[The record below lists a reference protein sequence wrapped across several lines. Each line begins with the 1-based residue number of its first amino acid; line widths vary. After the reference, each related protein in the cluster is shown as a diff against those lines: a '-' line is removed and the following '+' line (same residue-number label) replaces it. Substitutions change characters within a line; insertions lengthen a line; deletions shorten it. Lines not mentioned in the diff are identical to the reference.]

1 MSRARAAAALLVLF
15 LGGCAGDADFSAA
28 APTPV
33 TLSAEEYREA
43 ITNVDRL
50 VFRTGAVDDAR
61 RRALAK
67 ELDAM
72 AVRVKA
78 TSDSRFLL
86 LESLELRRLAAAAKR
101 LPSDAVPEPFAN
113 EWMRI
118 RSNLFDDRS
127 WFARSAA
134 DLEAPE
140 TTTAAGVAPDAA
152 AAVARLMAELDA
164 RNARYPMLT
173 RVVAIGE
180 ELLPYGAAARPAAAL
195 LANGLRYYSQF
206 AVEQDRE
213 ALLQRLGKI
222 VASLDPD
229 AGYYGDRRFQ
239 YGRDKGDQDRARTV
253 AFLLYGP
260 LPKERA
266 VPVFRIAM
274 ADPEDWIKDLAAAGL
289 ARYGEPVPPDP
300 RPFTERVLA
309 ASPRGKEEALA
320 EMRSLDAEARVR
332 RFRSLL
338 ASESPRD
345 RYAASA
351 LYHGLRDPLIRA
363 AVLDSL
369 PDPATRRSG
378 LAILLDDRIP
388 VPGERVPSLFA
399 AMGDA
404 RPDVRE
410 AARRALLLNGPGRRA
425 LFPML
430 LSAVASGA
438 PAQRESAAAVLKE
451 ITGRD
456 YGTDADKWHLWAT
469 ARIEGEPPQ
478 LLLPGQYHGD
488 EVPLNADGTWWAVCG
503 ANGRRELKQVNVTI
517 RLVNDVVLD
526 AESERTGAEAEVR
539 GCENLLAL
547 LRNVPD
553 LKEHA
558 LAEGTASP
566 IRKGVSTLRFGRTD
580 LEMRRIPEGERGF
593 RLEFSS
599 EGRKQTLFSSEA
611 GSLPGSEPWK
621 VAWIGDLDG
630 DGRADLLLDA
640 TEDENVGQTFLFLS
654 GAADPGT
661 LLKLVA
667 TFRTV
672 GC

>member
-50 VFRTGAVDDAR
+50 VFGTGAADDAR

-78 TSDSRFLL
+78 TSNSRFLL

-101 LPSDAVPEPFAN
+101 LPVDALPASFAN

-152 AAVARLMAELDA
+152 AAVTRLMAELDA
-164 RNARYPMLT
+164 RNSRYPMLT

-180 ELLPYGAAARPAAAL
+180 ELLPYGAAARPATPL

-222 VASLDPD
+222 VATLDPE
-229 AGYYGDRRFQ
+229 AAYYGDRRFQ

-266 VPVFRIAM
+266 VPVLRIAM

-289 ARYGEPVPPDP
+289 ARYGEPVSPDP
-300 RPFTERVLA
+300 RQFTERVLA
-309 ASPRGKEEALA
+309 KSPRVNEEAFA
-320 EMRSLDAEARVR
+320 EMKSLDAAAKAQRV
-332 RFRSLL
+332 RSLL
-338 ASESPRD
+338 ASENPRD
-345 RYAASA
+345 TYAAGA
-351 LYHGLRDPLIRA
+351 LYYRLKDPVIRTTI
-363 AVLDSL
+363 LDSIEDPVTRKNALMTFGYEL
-369 PDPATRRSG
+369 PLPA
-378 LAILLDDRIP
+378 D
-388 VPGERVPSLFA
+388 RVPSMIA
-399 AMGDA
+399 AMGDE
-404 RPDVRE
+404 RIDVRDE
-410 AARRALLLNGPGRRA
+410 ARRVLLRKGPARRVLVPILIAAMPNGTA
-425 LFPML
+425 
-430 LSAVASGA
+430 
-438 PAQRESAAAVLKE
+438 AQRESAAAALKE

-456 YGTDADKWHLWAT
+456 FGSDAEMWRLWREAKL
-469 ARIEGEPPQ
+469 EGEPPQ
-478 LLLPGQYHGD
+478 LLLPGPHHGD
-488 EVPLNADGTWWAVCG
+488 EVPLNADGTWWAICG
-503 ANGRRELKQVNVTI
+503 AEGRRELKPATVAVK
-517 RLVNDVVLD
+517 LVRDPGLD
-526 AESERTGAEAEVR
+526 DESRATGAEVDVR
-539 GCENLLAL
+539 GCENPIAL
-547 LRNVPD
+547 LRNVPG
-553 LKEHA
+553 LKERV
-558 LAEGTASP
+558 LTEGTASP
-566 IRKGVSTLRFGRTD
+566 VRKGVSTLRFGKAG
-580 LEMRRIPEGERGF
+580 LEIRRIREGERGF
-593 RLEFSS
+593 RLELSS
-599 EGRKQTLFSSEA
+599 EGRTQTLFAAEA
-611 GSLPGSEPWK
+611 GFSAGSEPWR

-630 DGRADLLLDA
+630 DGRADVILDA
-640 TEDENVGQTFLFLS
+640 RADEDASQMLLFLS
-654 GAADPGT
+654 GRAAPGT
-661 LLKLVA
+661 ILQLVA
-667 TFRTV
+667 TFTDV